1 MPEAGDNSGP
11 GVPFMEPAGIIAQVE
26 EPAHDAEVMLLQ
38 AMPVD
43 LLDSLHDPL
52 FLGAG
57 LAEFYQC
64 VQALSGSLVEELPL
78 GQLL

>member
-1 MPEAGDNSGP
+1 
-11 GVPFMEPAGIIAQVE
+11 
-26 EPAHDAEVMLLQ
+26 
-38 AMPVD
+38 MPVD